1 MDRERRH
8 VAVVDDDESVRK
20 ALMRLLSAHSFE
32 ARSYASADDFL
43 KSLHAGQPGCLVLD
57 LQMPEVSGLDLQH
70 RLQRSGI
77 SIPTIIITAHNE
89 SGVRDRCEAAG
100 ACAFMVKPLDAPALI
115 AAIRSAAATERKC
128 VPSLDTSNRHQG

>member
-20 ALMRLLSAHSFE
+20 ALTRLLSANSFE
-32 ARSYASADDFL
+32 AKSYASADDFL
-43 KSLHAGQPGCLVLD
+43 KSLHTGYPGCLVLD

-77 SIPTIIITAHNE
+77 KIPTIIITADNE
-89 SGVRDRCEAAG
+89 SRVRDNCEAAG
-100 ACAFMVKPLDAPALI
+100 AYAFLVKPLDAPALI
-115 AAIRSAAATERKC
+115 AAIKSAATDERKC